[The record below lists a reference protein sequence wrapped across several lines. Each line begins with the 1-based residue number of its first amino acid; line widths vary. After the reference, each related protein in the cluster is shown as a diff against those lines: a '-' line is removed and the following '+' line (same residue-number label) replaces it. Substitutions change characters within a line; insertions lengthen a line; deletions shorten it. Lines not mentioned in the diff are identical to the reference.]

1 MGLEARKEKYAKGV
15 EKPRKLTKSER
26 NACGPDIPA
35 EMGGGLKKCYLVK
48 KYEKEIRAE
57 IECRGITDFPV
68 DGDGNPKSYEKL
80 SMMEKKQILLVD
92 EMKNLAAELKAR
104 EGIKPSD
111 VKYITPRSAE
121 MLALVLEIN
130 KP

>member
-1 MGLEARKEKYAKGV
+1 M
-15 EKPRKLTKSER
+15 
-26 NACGPDIPA
+26 D
-35 EMGGGLKKCYLVK
+35 GGLNTFYLIN
-48 KYEKEIRAE
+48 KYDKEIRAE
-57 IECRGITDFPV
+57 IECQGIMDFPV

-121 MLALVLEIN
+121 MLALVLEMN
-130 KP
+130 KPIEDE